1 MARSLKINSEEGGA
15 MANFRC
21 EECMVELYADD
32 EGVPELC
39 PRCGREMVQFL
50 EEESD
55 CTVPQRRE
63 QERQIQQIER
73 TKYRSLT

>member
-1 MARSLKINSEEGGA
+1 

-21 EECMVELYADD
+21 EECMVELIADD
-32 EGVPELC
+32 EGSPELC
-39 PRCGREMVQFL
+39 PRCGQEMVQFL

-55 CTVPQRRE
+55 CTVPQKQE
-63 QERQIQQIER
+63 QDRQLQELGK